1 MARKLTAKEVAQE
14 NGYDTAIQAAERYVH
29 EGLCPA
35 CCSEGCEVEH
45 DGECE
50 HGFPSLFME
59 MLLI

>member
-1 MARKLTAKEVAQE
+1 MASKLTAQEVAEE
-14 NGYDTAIQAAERYVH
+14 NGYDNPTQAAEDYIH
-29 EGLCPA
+29 EGSCPA

-59 MLLI
+59 MGLI